1 MSGHDN
7 LWVGN
12 LMPGLRKT
20 IEQIVCDYELYAINK
35 NCLFDI
41 IPQNVLSFSWPM
53 HQVSPQQPTFLMPG
67 IIRIIVS
74 VQYPHSYRL
83 FFSAAGMAALFFP
96 RGGLEEG
103 ETLKHKQASG
113 CPGLCRRNVGNI
125 VAWIH
130 IKHGS
135 STVVWTVTKPENTP
149 LAGFC

>member
-41 IPQNVLSFSWPM
+41 IPQNVLSFSLPM

-103 ETLKHKQASG
+103 EALKHKQASG

-130 IKHGS
+130 IKPGS

>member
-41 IPQNVLSFSWPM
+41 IPQNVLSFSLPM

-67 IIRIIVS
+67 IIRIIVA

-83 FFSAAGMAALFFP
+83 FCSAAGWQRFFS
-96 RGGLEEG
+96 RG
-103 ETLKHKQASG
+103 
-113 CPGLCRRNVGNI
+113 
-125 VAWIH
+125 
-130 IKHGS
+130 
-135 STVVWTVTKPENTP
+135 
-149 LAGFC
+149 AGWRKERL

>member
-103 ETLKHKQASG
+103 ETLKHKQARILLRFTISPF
-113 CPGLCRRNVGNI
+113 CAIFYRCMLSDLKWELQRRN
-125 VAWIH
+125 
-130 IKHGS
+130 
-135 STVVWTVTKPENTP
+135 
-149 LAGFC
+149 